1 MEEFED
7 RIREVEQNLRRLFD
21 NISDYFVAEDIE
33 KQADTLRKIADD
45 MANFQYRS
53 KT

>member
-7 RIREVEQNLRRLFD
+7 RIRQVETNLRRLFD

-33 KQADTLRKIADD
+33 KQADLLRKIADD
-45 MANFQYRS
+45 LANYEYRS
-53 KT
+53 KA